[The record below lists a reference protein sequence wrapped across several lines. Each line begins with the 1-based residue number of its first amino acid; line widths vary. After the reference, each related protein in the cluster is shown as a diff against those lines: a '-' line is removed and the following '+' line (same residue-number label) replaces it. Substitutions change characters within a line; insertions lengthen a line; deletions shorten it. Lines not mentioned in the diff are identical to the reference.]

1 MRMTHLFTKTT
12 KDLPANE
19 ASKNAQLLIQA
30 GYVYKVM
37 AGVYAY
43 TPLGLRVLEKIK
55 SIIRF
60 EMNKIGGQELLMS
73 SLQKKDT
80 WEATG
85 RWDDNLVDIW
95 FKTAL
100 KDGTPIGLGWSHEEP
115 IIEMLK
121 QYINS
126 YKDLKAPVAVYQFQS
141 KMRNE
146 TRAKSGIMRG
156 REFIMKDMYSC
167 SLNKEQHDV
176 FYQSVIDSYKR
187 IFDKVGIG
195 KETHVTFASGGAF
208 TKFSHEFQTICDA
221 GEDIIY
227 VNKDHTVAVNEE
239 VLEDSTLK
247 ELNVKREELEPTKSA
262 EIGNIFNFGI
272 QKSKDTAFT
281 YTNEN
286 GEKEYVYFGSY
297 GIGVNR
303 LMGVIVEKFAD
314 EKGIVWPMSV
324 APFDVSLVSI
334 GDVNQEA
341 EALYN
346 ELKANGLDAL
356 YDDRE
361 KRPGEKFA
369 DSDLLG
375 MPYRVVISPRL
386 LKDNMLELTNRKT
399 GETLEAK
406 KEEILQIL
414 KEAKTSIA

>member
-1 MRMTHLFTKTT
+1 M
-12 KDLPANE
+12 
-19 ASKNAQLLIQA
+19 
-30 GYVYKVM
+30 
-37 AGVYAY
+37 
-43 TPLGLRVLEKIK
+43 
-55 SIIRF
+55 
-60 EMNKIGGQELLMS
+60 
-73 SLQKKDT
+73 
-80 WEATG
+80 
-85 RWDDNLVDIW
+85 
-95 FKTAL
+95 
-100 KDGTPIGLGWSHEEP
+100 
-115 IIEMLK
+115 
-121 QYINS
+121 
-126 YKDLKAPVAVYQFQS
+126 
-141 KMRNE
+141 
-146 TRAKSGIMRG
+146 
-156 REFIMKDMYSC
+156 
-167 SLNKEQHDV
+167 
-176 FYQSVIDSYKR
+176 IDSYKR

-195 KETHVTFASGGAF
+195 KETYVTFASGGAF

-341 EALYN
+341 EALYG

-414 KEAKTSIA
+414 KEAKTGIA

>member
-1 MRMTHLFTKTT
+1 
-12 KDLPANE
+12 
-19 ASKNAQLLIQA
+19 
-30 GYVYKVM
+30 
-37 AGVYAY
+37 
-43 TPLGLRVLEKIK
+43 
-55 SIIRF
+55 
-60 EMNKIGGQELLMS
+60 MS

-80 WEATG
+80 WEVTG

-195 KETHVTFASGGAF
+195 KETYVTFASGGAF

-334 GDVNQEA
+334 GGVNQEA
-341 EALYN
+341 EALYD

-414 KEAKTSIA
+414 KEAKTGIA

>member
-1 MRMTHLFTKTT
+1 MRMTYLFTKTT

-156 REFIMKDMYSC
+156 REFIMKDM
-167 SLNKEQHDV
+167 
-176 FYQSVIDSYKR
+176 
-187 IFDKVGIG
+187 
-195 KETHVTFASGGAF
+195 
-208 TKFSHEFQTICDA
+208 
-221 GEDIIY
+221 
-227 VNKDHTVAVNEE
+227 
-239 VLEDSTLK
+239 
-247 ELNVKREELEPTKSA
+247 
-262 EIGNIFNFGI
+262 
-272 QKSKDTAFT
+272 
-281 YTNEN
+281 
-286 GEKEYVYFGSY
+286 
-297 GIGVNR
+297 
-303 LMGVIVEKFAD
+303 
-314 EKGIVWPMSV
+314 
-324 APFDVSLVSI
+324 
-334 GDVNQEA
+334 
-341 EALYN
+341 
-346 ELKANGLDAL
+346 
-356 YDDRE
+356 
-361 KRPGEKFA
+361 
-369 DSDLLG
+369 
-375 MPYRVVISPRL
+375 
-386 LKDNMLELTNRKT
+386 
-399 GETLEAK
+399 
-406 KEEILQIL
+406 
-414 KEAKTSIA
+414 

>member
-19 ASKNAQLLIQA
+19 VSKNAQLLIQA
-30 GYVYKVM
+30 GYIYKVM

-80 WEATG
+80 WEVTG

-121 QYINS
+121 QYVNS

-195 KETHVTFASGGAF
+195 KETYVTFASGGAF

-346 ELKANGLDAL
+346 
-356 YDDRE
+356 
-361 KRPGEKFA
+361 
-369 DSDLLG
+369 
-375 MPYRVVISPRL
+375 
-386 LKDNMLELTNRKT
+386 
-399 GETLEAK
+399 
-406 KEEILQIL
+406 
-414 KEAKTSIA
+414 

>member
-1 MRMTHLFTKTT
+1 
-12 KDLPANE
+12 
-19 ASKNAQLLIQA
+19 
-30 GYVYKVM
+30 
-37 AGVYAY
+37 
-43 TPLGLRVLEKIK
+43 
-55 SIIRF
+55 
-60 EMNKIGGQELLMS
+60 
-73 SLQKKDT
+73 
-80 WEATG
+80 
-85 RWDDNLVDIW
+85 
-95 FKTAL
+95 
-100 KDGTPIGLGWSHEEP
+100 
-115 IIEMLK
+115 
-121 QYINS
+121 
-126 YKDLKAPVAVYQFQS
+126 
-141 KMRNE
+141 MRNE

-195 KETHVTFASGGAF
+195 KETYVTFASGGAF

-303 LMGVIVEKFAD
+303 LMGVIVEKFSD

-341 EALYN
+341 EALYG

-414 KEAKTSIA
+414 KEAKN

>member
-176 FYQSVIDSYKR
+176 FYQSVI
-187 IFDKVGIG
+187 
-195 KETHVTFASGGAF
+195 E
-208 TKFSHEFQTICDA
+208 FSHEFQTICDA

-341 EALYN
+341 EALYG

-406 KEEILQIL
+406 KEESLQIL
-414 KEAKTSIA
+414 KEAKTGIA

>member
-1 MRMTHLFTKTT
+1 
-12 KDLPANE
+12 
-19 ASKNAQLLIQA
+19 
-30 GYVYKVM
+30 
-37 AGVYAY
+37 
-43 TPLGLRVLEKIK
+43 
-55 SIIRF
+55 
-60 EMNKIGGQELLMS
+60 MS
-73 SLQKKDT
+73 SLQNKDT

-195 KETHVTFASGGAF
+195 KETYVTFASGGAF

-262 EIGNIFNFGI
+262 EIGNIFNFGV

-414 KEAKTSIA
+414 KEAKTNIA